1 MRRGRLSLRA
11 RVALAAAV
19 PAAIAVFAAAAVLPW
34 LARQDEQERL
44 DAALRQRAEAMA
56 APVALDAA
64 LRGGDRRLARGPLDR
79 RADLLVL
86 SRLLGGGGKVLLAAD
101 DFPDGLPP
109 AAGKAHP
116 ATLAADGK
124 RWRVLVVSADGA
136 AGVSADGGGGGD
148 GAVAVQV
155 AASLAGVDGTVG
167 ALRRLVLILGA
178 GAVAA
183 AGGGGWLL
191 GAAAVR
197 PIRRLRRE
205 AERVGGRGGPG
216 RRVPAV
222 GGPAEVADLA
232 AALNAMLARIEEA
245 TARTE
250 DALDASRQF
259 AANAAHELRTPL
271 TSMRTNLEVLTA
283 HPGLPAAERARIAAD
298 VAAQQRRLQDTLDA
312 LLLLARGD
320 LAADGAFEHA
330 DLAELLDGVVARA
343 RARHPEAAIAF
354 EAGDGPLPARV
365 WPEGVRVL
373 ADNLIRNALTHGR
386 APGAAPAVRVALAAD
401 GEGGWTLSVADR
413 GPGIAEAERGRVVER
428 FARGG
433 AAGGGSGAGL
443 GLALAAQQAALHGGR
458 LAIAAREGGG
468 AVVEVRVPPRAGRE
482 RGVL

>member
-1 MRRGRLSLRA
+1 M
-11 RVALAAAV
+11 
-19 PAAIAVFAAAAVLPW
+19 
-34 LARQDEQERL
+34 
-44 DAALRQRAEAMA
+44 
-56 APVALDAA
+56 
-64 LRGGDRRLARGPLDR
+64 
-79 RADLLVL
+79 
-86 SRLLGGGGKVLLAAD
+86 
-101 DFPDGLPP
+101 
-109 AAGKAHP
+109 
-116 ATLAADGK
+116 
-124 RWRVLVVSADGA
+124 LVVSADGA
-136 AGVSADGGGGGD
+136 AGVSVGDGD

-222 GGPAEVADLA
+222 GGPTEVADLA

-283 HPGLPAAERARIAAD
+283 HPGLPAAERARIAGD
-298 VAAQQRRLQDTLDA
+298 IAAQQRRLQDTLDA

-386 APGAAPAVRVALAAD
+386 APGAAPAVRVVLAAD